1 MDRYGEGRAVT
12 WLSVA
17 LNIVLGLTKVVV
29 GYLGQSRA
37 LLADGLHSLTDLASD
52 AAVLF
57 GMSVATRP
65 ADAEH
70 PYGHHKAASLVTLF
84 IAVSLLAFC
93 GLLIADSVQVL
104 RVGEPA
110 VPHWPTLVVALASIG
125 VKEFLF
131 RRTRRIGLETN
142 SQMLIANA
150 WHHRT
155 DSLSSVLA
163 ALGIGAALV
172 FGSAWAIVDTLVAL
186 LLGAYL
192 GREGLRL
199 LRGAV
204 DDLMDAAPGHA
215 VVDDL
220 REHILEDPDALAYH
234 DFRARRVGDLIE
246 VDFHLLVPPALNV
259 AEAHE
264 IAKRVK
270 QGILARHPEVLNV
283 LVHVEP
289 GLPEHDR
296 PRGVA
301 GGAIQPPERDRG
313 RSG

>member
-1 MDRYGEGRAVT
+1 MDRYESGRAVT
-12 WLSVA
+12 WLSVV
-17 LNIVLGLTKVVV
+17 LNIVLGLAKVTA

-57 GMSVATRP
+57 GMNVAARP
-65 ADAEH
+65 ADADH

-84 IAVSLLAFC
+84 IAISLLAFC
-93 GLLIADSVQVL
+93 GLVIADGVQVL
-104 RVGEPA
+104 RSGEPA
-110 VPHWPTLVVALASIG
+110 IPHWPTLAVALSSIA

-131 RRTRRIGLETN
+131 RRTRRVGLQLN

-163 ALGIGAALV
+163 AIGIAVAIV
-172 FGSAWAIVDTLVAL
+172 FGSTWAFIDTLVAV
-186 LLGAYL
+186 LLGFYL
-192 GREGLRL
+192 GREGLHL

-204 DDLMDAAPGHA
+204 DNLMDASPGRA
-215 VVDDL
+215 VIDDL
-220 REHILEDPDALAYH
+220 REHILEDPAALAYH
-234 DFRARRVGDLIE
+234 DFRARRVGDMIE
-246 VDFHLLVPPALNV
+246 VDFHLLVPPELDV
-259 AEAHE
+259 AGAHQV
-264 IAKRVK
+264 AKRVK
-270 QGILARHPEVLNV
+270 NVILSRHPEVLNV

-296 PRGVA
+296 TRGIA
-301 GGAIQPPERDRG
+301 GGAVKPG
-313 RSG
+313 H